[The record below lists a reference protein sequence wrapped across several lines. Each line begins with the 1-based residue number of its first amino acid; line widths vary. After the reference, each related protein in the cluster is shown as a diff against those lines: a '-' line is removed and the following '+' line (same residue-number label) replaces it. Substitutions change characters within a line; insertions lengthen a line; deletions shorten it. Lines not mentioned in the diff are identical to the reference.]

1 MKTMKRFAA
10 RICALFVVLTVSLTA
25 LVPAAFAATKAQ
37 LPDLPSSQCVVDD
50 ANILSSSTKTAI
62 ENLNAQL
69 TQQCEGAQIGVLTV
83 DYTGSL
89 STEDYAVQAA
99 NTWGL
104 GSSSKNN
111 GVLILLVMQ
120 SQQYADGD
128 YYLATGDGFRN
139 TMLEKQASAIAQTME
154 DSFAAGDYDAAVT
167 TCANNVASTIADL
180 YGVTLSGT
188 TGTVSNGN
196 TDGYNNGNDYY
207 EAPAASY
214 QSPFLTLLA
223 VVIVV
228 FALTSIFGGIRRGF
242 GGGGFGPFFGFGLG
256 YGLGSRR
263 RRRPPY
269 DDWGPGGPRGP
280 RGPRPP
286 RGGGPRPPRGG
297 GGFGGGFGGS
307 SRNPNAPSRGRDI
320 QASVTLTFEEAAKGC
335 KKTIEVMRV
344 MDCSECGGTG
354 AAKGTTPTVCPEC
367 HGSGVQTV
375 SQRTPLGVMSTQRTC
390 SRCGGTG
397 KIINTPCQKCNGKG
411 KVRTRKKIEV
421 NIPAGIDNNQIVNV
435 RGFGNAGSNGGPS
448 GDLKVIIS
456 IKKHAYFK
464 RDGYDV
470 WFDKHISIVE
480 ATLGAE
486 VEIPTLEGNVKLN
499 IPAGTQPG
507 GVFTLKGNKGISRL
521 NGMGKGDEHVRIIV
535 DIPKN
540 VTSEQK
546 QLLKEFDKTYVP
558 PKNSGKEG
566 FFDKFKKK

>member
-25 LVPAAFAATKAQ
+25 LMPAAFAATKAQ

-139 TMLEKQASAIAQTME
+139 TTLEKQASAIAQTME

-242 GGGGFGPFFGFGLG
+242 GGGGFG
-256 YGLGSRR
+256 
-263 RRRPPY
+263 
-269 DDWGPGGPRGP
+269 
-280 RGPRPP
+280 
-286 RGGGPRPPRGG
+286 G
-297 GGFGGGFGGS
+297 GGFGGGVGGS
-307 SRNPNAPSRGRDI
+307 H
-320 QASVTLTFEEAAKGC
+320 EEL
-335 KKTIEVMRV
+335 
-344 MDCSECGGTG
+344 CG
-354 AAKGTTPTVCPEC
+354 AV
-367 HGSGVQTV
+367 SG
-375 SQRTPLGVMSTQRTC
+375 GVLVLSLLHPHTDGEDRA
-390 SRCGGTG
+390 
-397 KIINTPCQKCNGKG
+397 G
-411 KVRTRKKIEV
+411 KVRLYAQAKEFRRRFQEVFGLTRCGELLRARPGVTEK
-421 NIPAGIDNNQIVNV
+421 NPAAQRLGVTAHCDNMIVTAV
-435 RGFGNAGSNGGPS
+435 E
-448 GDLKVIIS
+448 
-456 IKKHAYFK
+456 
-464 RDGYDV
+464 
-470 WFDKHISIVE
+470 IVE
-480 ATLGAE
+480 QMLAE
-486 VEIPTLEGNVKLN
+486 D
-499 IPAGTQPG
+499 PA
-507 GVFTLKGNKGISRL
+507 KA
-521 NGMGKGDEHVRIIV
+521 
-535 DIPKN
+535 
-540 VTSEQK
+540 
-546 QLLKEFDKTYVP
+546 
-558 PKNSGKEG
+558 
-566 FFDKFKKK
+566 